1 MDTSIIFLLWGVLS
15 IAAPVLACRAAWRVG
30 VLQGYGF
37 AHDPSNP
44 HYEDAAKFLRPR
56 IEKALQD
63 YERAEEDDVCH

>member
-1 MDTSIIFLLWGVLS
+1 M
-15 IAAPVLACRAAWRVG
+15 G

-37 AHDPSNP
+37 AHDPLNP